1 MANFNLK
8 SIFTADTKD
17 LKQGAKEAK
26 QAVQD
31 FDDATTS
38 ALDQVTGLFGASMK
52 EINTTLSTVR
62 GGFMTFSS
70 ALSKSVEGASLFSKA
85 MGVVKVALASTGIGA
100 LVVAL
105 GSLVAYFTKSQK
117 GANELAMI
125 MGQVKQAFLV
135 VTDAAISV
143 GRSIIGFFSKTF
155 GFIEDRWAL
164 LKKRM
169 GIKEV
174 AKEEEE
180 TNKNVFQR
188 RAELIRNQQKLE
200 EDEIKLIEK
209 RAELETEIAKQRLIA
224 DDRNQYSAEQRLA
237 AINKAKKLT
246 DELNR
251 LNKDYAQEQLALM
264 EEEASLSESTN
275 EDYKAIAEKKAEILR
290 IDQQTFTQTKELVTK
305 QAELTALVVKER
317 EEREKIAKQAADLAA
332 AKARDL
338 TLQPLDFS
346 GVTKDVKVTTEL
358 TPEFNPEKLK
368 TGVQEAE
375 GYLIDF
381 QKIATDFSNTISD
394 AFASMIEGLVTGNF
408 SMQDIFGTLL
418 SFLAENLKAIGK
430 ALVAYG
436 VALKAFQEAASA
448 GPVGAVKA
456 IVAGLALVA
465 AGAVLSGLIKNMSS
479 TGSNASPS
487 ATFAAAT
494 VGGGGTLDLRNATSF
509 SRSNQEIKVTGRLI
523 GEGRQIVA
531 VIENEYKRK
540 GLTT

>member
-70 ALSKSVEGASLFSKA
+70 AMSKSVQGASLFSKA

-105 GSLVAYFTKSQK
+105 GSLVAYFTKSQQ
-117 GANELAMI
+117 GANILGKV
-125 MGQVKQAFLV
+125 MGQVGQAFKT
-135 VTDAAISV
+135 VTDYAIKLGEKIVNAFKNPAQAARNFWKIL
-143 GRSIIGFFSKTF
+143 TN
-155 GFIEDRWAL
+155 
-164 LKKRM
+164 
-169 GIKEV
+169 
-174 AKEEEE
+174 KEE
-180 TNKNVFQR
+180 R
-188 RAELIRNQQKLE
+188 QKLSE
-200 EDEIKLIEK
+200 SLGNIGDDFVNRQKERLALTERQQALEKKQIEWTIEK
-209 RAELETEIAKQRLIA
+209 AKIQTEIEQQREIA
-224 DDRNQYSAEQRLA
+224 EDKV
-237 AINKAKKLT
+237 NKTAQ
-246 DELNR
+246 ER
-251 LNKDYAQEQLALM
+251 LNATLKAQELTRKLYAQETAFAQEKLDILQI
-264 EEEASLSESTN
+264 ENSLSESMN
-275 EDYKAIAEKKAEILR
+275 VDLQAEADLEAAIIGLEGQRASR
-290 IDQQTFTQTKELVTK
+290 MKELLTK
-305 QAELTALVVKER
+305 QAELTNQVVKER
-317 EEREKIAKQAADLAA
+317 EEREKMERLAA
-332 AKARDL
+332 MKVKDK
-338 TLQPLDFS
+338 LQPLDFS
-346 GVTKDVKVTTEL
+346 GVIKDVKVTTEL
-358 TPEFNPEKLK
+358 TPEFNPKPLEK
-368 TGVQEAE
+368 GVQEAE

-408 SMQDIFGTLL
+408 SLQDIFGTILGFL
-418 SFLAENLKAIGK
+418 SESLKAIGK
-430 ALVAYG
+430 ALIAYG
-436 VALKAFQEAASA
+436 TAMDAFKKAFKNPWVAIAA
-448 GPVGAVKA
+448 GA
-456 IVAGLALVA
+456 ALVA
-465 AGAVLSGLIKNMSS
+465 AGSVLSGLIKKMSS
-479 TGSNASPS
+479 GSESSASPS

-509 SRSNQEIKVTGRLI
+509 SRGAQEIKVTGRLI

>member
-105 GSLVAYFTKSQK
+105 GSLVAYFTKSQE
-117 GANELAMI
+117 GANTLGKV
-125 MGQVKQAFLV
+125 MGQVGQAFKT
-135 VTDAAISV
+135 VTDYAIRLGEKIVNAFKNPAQAARNFWKIL
-143 GRSIIGFFSKTF
+143 TN
-155 GFIEDRWAL
+155 
-164 LKKRM
+164 
-169 GIKEV
+169 
-174 AKEEEE
+174 KEE
-180 TNKNVFQR
+180 R
-188 RAELIRNQQKLE
+188 QKLSE
-200 EDEIKLIEK
+200 SLGNIGDDFVNRQKERLALTERQQALEKKQIEWTIEK
-209 RAELETEIAKQRLIA
+209 AKIQTEIEQQREIA
-224 DDRNQYSAEQRLA
+224 ED
-237 AINKAKKLT
+237 KVKKT
-246 DELNR
+246 AQER
-251 LNKDYAQEQLALM
+251 LNATLKAQELTRKLYAQETAFAQEKLDILQI
-264 EEEASLSESTN
+264 ENSLSESMN
-275 EDYKAIAEKKAEILR
+275 VDLQAEADLEAAIIGLEGQRASR
-290 IDQQTFTQTKELVTK
+290 MKELLTK
-305 QAELTALVVKER
+305 QAELTKQVVKER
-317 EEREKIAKQAADLAA
+317 EEREKMERLAA
-332 AKARDL
+332 AKAKDL

-346 GVTKDVKVTTEL
+346 AVTKDVKVTTEL
-358 TPEFNPEKLK
+358 TPEFNPKPLEK
-368 TGVQEAE
+368 GVQEAE

-408 SMQDIFGTLL
+408 SLQDIFGTILGFL
-418 SFLAENLKAIGK
+418 SESLKAIGK
-430 ALVAYG
+430 ALIAYG
-436 VALKAFQEAASA
+436 TAMDAFKKAFKNPWVAIAA
-448 GPVGAVKA
+448 GA
-456 IVAGLALVA
+456 ALVA
-465 AGAVLSGLIKNMSS
+465 AGSVLSGLIKKMSS
-479 TGSNASPS
+479 GSESSASPS

-509 SRSNQEIKVTGRLI
+509 SRGAQEIKVTGRLI

>member
-70 ALSKSVEGASLFSKA
+70 SLSKSVQGASLFSKA

-105 GSLVAYFTKSQK
+105 GSLVAYFTKSQE
-117 GANELAMI
+117 GANILGKV
-125 MGQVKQAFLV
+125 MGQVGQAFKT
-135 VTDAAISV
+135 VTDYAIKLGEKIVNAFKNPAQAARNFWKIL
-143 GRSIIGFFSKTF
+143 TN
-155 GFIEDRWAL
+155 
-164 LKKRM
+164 
-169 GIKEV
+169 
-174 AKEEEE
+174 KEE
-180 TNKNVFQR
+180 R
-188 RAELIRNQQKLE
+188 QKLSE
-200 EDEIKLIEK
+200 SLGNIGDDFVNRQKERLALTERQQALEKKQIEWTIEK
-209 RAELETEIAKQRLIA
+209 AKIQTEIEQQREIA
-224 DDRNQYSAEQRLA
+224 EDKV
-237 AINKAKKLT
+237 NKTAQ
-246 DELNR
+246 ER
-251 LNKDYAQEQLALM
+251 LNATLKAQELTRKLYAQETAFAQEKLDILQI
-264 EEEASLSESTN
+264 ENSLSESMN
-275 EDYKAIAEKKAEILR
+275 VDLQAEADLEAAIIGLEGQRASR
-290 IDQQTFTQTKELVTK
+290 MKELLTK
-305 QAELTALVVKER
+305 QAELTKQVVKER
-317 EEREKIAKQAADLAA
+317 EEREKMERLAA
-332 AKARDL
+332 MKVKDK
-338 TLQPLDFS
+338 LQPLDFS
-346 GVTKDVKVTTEL
+346 GVIKDVKVTTEL
-358 TPEFNPEKLK
+358 TPEFNPKPLEK
-368 TGVQEAE
+368 GVQEAE

-408 SMQDIFGTLL
+408 SLQDIFGTILGFL
-418 SFLAENLKAIGK
+418 SESLKAIGK
-430 ALVAYG
+430 ALIAYG
-436 VALKAFQEAASA
+436 TAMDAFKKAFKNPWVAIAA
-448 GPVGAVKA
+448 GA
-456 IVAGLALVA
+456 ALVA
-465 AGAVLSGLIKNMSS
+465 AGSVLSGLIKKMSS
-479 TGSNASPS
+479 GSESSASPS

-509 SRSNQEIKVTGRLI
+509 SRGAQEIKVTGRLI

>member
-38 ALDQVTGLFGASMK
+38 ALDQVTSLFGASMK

-188 RAELIRNQQKLE
+188 RAELTRNQQKLE
-200 EDEIKLIEK
+200 EYEIQLIEK
-209 RAELETEIAKQRLIA
+209 RAQLETEIAKQRLIA

-237 AINKAKKLT
+237 AINKAKELT

-251 LNKDYAQEQLALM
+251 INKAYAQEQLSLM

-275 EDYKAIAEKKAEILR
+275 ED
-290 IDQQTFTQTKELVTK
+290 
-305 QAELTALVVKER
+305 
-317 EEREKIAKQAADLAA
+317 
-332 AKARDL
+332 
-338 TLQPLDFS
+338 
-346 GVTKDVKVTTEL
+346 
-358 TPEFNPEKLK
+358 
-368 TGVQEAE
+368 
-375 GYLIDF
+375 
-381 QKIATDFSNTISD
+381 
-394 AFASMIEGLVTGNF
+394 
-408 SMQDIFGTLL
+408 
-418 SFLAENLKAIGK
+418 
-430 ALVAYG
+430 
-436 VALKAFQEAASA
+436 
-448 GPVGAVKA
+448 
-456 IVAGLALVA
+456 
-465 AGAVLSGLIKNMSS
+465 
-479 TGSNASPS
+479 
-487 ATFAAAT
+487 
-494 VGGGGTLDLRNATSF
+494 
-509 SRSNQEIKVTGRLI
+509 
-523 GEGRQIVA
+523 
-531 VIENEYKRK
+531 
-540 GLTT
+540 

>member
-70 ALSKSVEGASLFSKA
+70 AMSKSVQGASLFSKA

-105 GSLVAYFTKSQK
+105 GSLVAYFTKSQQ
-117 GANELAMI
+117 GANILGKV
-125 MGQVKQAFLV
+125 MGQVGQAFKT
-135 VTDAAISV
+135 VTDYAIKLGEKIVNAFKNPAQAARNFWKIL
-143 GRSIIGFFSKTF
+143 TN
-155 GFIEDRWAL
+155 
-164 LKKRM
+164 
-169 GIKEV
+169 
-174 AKEEEE
+174 KEE
-180 TNKNVFQR
+180 R
-188 RAELIRNQQKLE
+188 QKLSE
-200 EDEIKLIEK
+200 SLGNIGDDFVNRQKERLALTERQQALEKKQIEWTIEK
-209 RAELETEIAKQRLIA
+209 AKIQTEIEQQREIA
-224 DDRNQYSAEQRLA
+224 EDKV
-237 AINKAKKLT
+237 NKTAQ
-246 DELNR
+246 ER
-251 LNKDYAQEQLALM
+251 LNATLKAQELTRKLYAQETAFAQEKLDILQI
-264 EEEASLSESTN
+264 ENSLSESMN
-275 EDYKAIAEKKAEILR
+275 VDLQAEADLKAAIIGLEGQRASR
-290 IDQQTFTQTKELVTK
+290 MKELLTK
-305 QAELTALVVKER
+305 QAELTNQVVKER
-317 EEREKIAKQAADLAA
+317 EEREKMERLAA
-332 AKARDL
+332 MKVKDK
-338 TLQPLDFS
+338 LQPLDFS
-346 GVTKDVKVTTEL
+346 GVIKDVKVTTEL
-358 TPEFNPEKLK
+358 TPEFNPKPLEK
-368 TGVQEAE
+368 GVQEAK

-408 SMQDIFGTLL
+408 SMQDIFKTLL

-436 VALKAFQEAASA
+436 VALKAFQNAASA
-448 GPVGAVKA
+448 GPAGAAKA

-465 AGAVLSGLIKNMSS
+465 AGAILSGLIKNMSS
-479 TGSNASPS
+479 AGSSASPS

-509 SRSNQEIKVTGRLI
+509 SRGAQEIKVTGRLI

>member
-105 GSLVAYFTKSQK
+105 GSLVAYFTKSQE
-117 GANELAMI
+117 GANILGKV
-125 MGQVKQAFLV
+125 MGQVGQAFKT
-135 VTDAAISV
+135 VTDYAIRLGEKIVNAFKNPAQAARNFWKIL
-143 GRSIIGFFSKTF
+143 TN
-155 GFIEDRWAL
+155 
-164 LKKRM
+164 
-169 GIKEV
+169 
-174 AKEEEE
+174 KEERQKLSESLGNIGDDFVNRQKE
-180 TNKNVFQR
+180 RLALTERQQALEKKQIEWTIEK
-188 RAELIRNQQKLE
+188 AKIQTEIEQQK
-200 EDEIKLIEK
+200 
-209 RAELETEIAKQRLIA
+209 EIAEDKV
-224 DDRNQYSAEQRLA
+224 
-237 AINKAKKLT
+237 NKTAQ
-246 DELNR
+246 ER
-251 LNKDYAQEQLALM
+251 LNATLKAQELTRKLYAQETAFAQEKLDILQI
-264 EEEASLSESTN
+264 ENSLSESMN
-275 EDYKAIAEKKAEILR
+275 VDLQAEADLEAAIIGLEGQRASR
-290 IDQQTFTQTKELVTK
+290 MKELLTK
-305 QAELTALVVKER
+305 QAELTNQVVKER
-317 EEREKIAKQAADLAA
+317 EEREKMERLAA
-332 AKARDL
+332 AKAKDL

-358 TPEFNPEKLK
+358 TPEFNPKPLEK
-368 TGVQEAE
+368 GVQEAE

-408 SMQDIFGTLL
+408 SLQDIFGTILGFL
-418 SFLAENLKAIGK
+418 SESLKAIGK
-430 ALVAYG
+430 ALIAYG
-436 VALKAFQEAASA
+436 TAMDAFKKAFKNPWVAIAA
-448 GPVGAVKA
+448 GA
-456 IVAGLALVA
+456 ALVA
-465 AGAVLSGLIKNMSS
+465 AGSVLSGLIKKMSS
-479 TGSNASPS
+479 GSESSASPS

-494 VGGGGTLDLRNATSF
+494 VGGGGTLDLRNATSYN
-509 SRSNQEIKVTGRLI
+509 SDVREVKVTGRLVAQ
-523 GEGRQIVA
+523 GNQLVA
-531 VIENEYKRK
+531 VIENENKRK

>member
-62 GGFMTFSS
+62 GGFMNFSS

-117 GANELAMI
+117 GANELAVI

-135 VTDAAISV
+135 VSDAAIAV
-143 GRSIIGFFSKTF
+143 GRGIIDGFSKTF
-155 GFIEDRWAL
+155 GFIEDRWKL

-188 RAELIRNQQKLE
+188 RADLIRNQQKLE
-200 EDEIKLIEK
+200 EEEIKLIEK
-209 RAELETEIAKQRLIA
+209 RAELETQIAEQRLIA
-224 DDRNQYSAEQRLA
+224 DDRTQYSAEQRLA

-246 DELNR
+246 DELNT
-251 LNKDYAQEQLALM
+251 LNKGYAQKQLELM
-264 EEEASLSESTN
+264 EEEAALSESTN

-290 IDQQTFTQTKELVTK
+290 IDQQTFTQSKELVTK

-317 EEREKIAKQAADLAA
+317 EERERIEELNARKAKE
-332 AKARDL
+332 L
-338 TLQPLDFS
+338 TLKPIDS
-346 GVTKDVKVTTEL
+346 SSVTKNVKVSTAI
-358 TPEFNPEKLK
+358 TPQIDNSHLK
-368 TGVQEAE
+368 EGVEEAE
-375 GYLIDF
+375 GYMVDF
-381 QKIATDFSNTISD
+381 GKIAADFSANISD
-394 AFASMIEGLVTGNF
+394 AFASMIEGLVSGNF
-408 SMQDIFGTLL
+408 SIQDLFGTIL
-418 SFLAENLKAIGK
+418 SFLAETLQNIGK
-430 ALVAYG
+430 ALIAYG
-436 VALKAFQEAASA
+436 TAMEAFKNAFKDPWVAIAA
-448 GPVGAVKA
+448 GA
-456 IVAGLALVA
+456 ALVA
-465 AGAVLSGLIKNMSS
+465 AGAVLKGLISKMSS
-479 TGSNASPS
+479 GGGNATPA
-487 ATFAAAT
+487 ATYAAAT
-494 VGGGGTLDLRNATSF
+494 VGGGGTLDLRDATSY
-509 SRSNQEIKVTGRLI
+509 SQEVKEIKVTGTLKAS
-523 GEGRQIVA
+523 GNQLVA
-531 VIENEYKRK
+531 IIENENKRK
-540 GLTT
+540 SLTT

>member
-105 GSLVAYFTKSQK
+105 GSLVAYFTKSQE
-117 GANELAMI
+117 GANTLGKV
-125 MGQVKQAFLV
+125 MGQVGQAFKT
-135 VTDAAISV
+135 VTDYAIRLGEKIVNAFKNPAQAARNFWKILTNKEERQKLSESL
-143 GRSIIGFFSKTF
+143 GNIGDDFVNRQK
-155 GFIEDRWAL
+155 ERLAL
-164 LKKRM
+164 TERQQALKKKQ
-169 GIKEV
+169 IEW
-174 AKEEEE
+174 
-180 TNKNVFQR
+180 T
-188 RAELIRNQQKLE
+188 
-200 EDEIKLIEK
+200 IEK
-209 RAELETEIAKQRLIA
+209 AKIQTEIAQQREIA
-224 DDRNQYSAEQRLA
+224 EDKV
-237 AINKAKKLT
+237 NKTAQ
-246 DELNR
+246 ER
-251 LNKDYAQEQLALM
+251 LNATLKAQELTRKLYAQETAFAQEKLDILQI
-264 EEEASLSESTN
+264 ENSLSESMN
-275 EDYKAIAEKKAEILR
+275 VDLQAEADLEAAIIGLEGERASR
-290 IDQQTFTQTKELVTK
+290 MKELLTK
-305 QAELTALVVKER
+305 QAELTNLVVKER
-317 EEREKIAKQAADLAA
+317 EEREKMERLAA
-332 AKARDL
+332 MKVKDL

-346 GVTKDVKVTTEL
+346 NVTKDVKVTTEL
-358 TPEFNPEKLK
+358 TPEFNPKPLEK
-368 TGVQEAE
+368 GVQEAE

-408 SMQDIFGTLL
+408 SLQDIFGTILGFL
-418 SFLAENLKAIGK
+418 SESLKAIGK
-430 ALVAYG
+430 ALIAYG
-436 VALKAFQEAASA
+436 TAMDAFKKAFKNPWVAIAA
-448 GPVGAVKA
+448 GA
-456 IVAGLALVA
+456 ALVA
-465 AGAVLSGLIKNMSS
+465 AGSVLSGLIKKMSS
-479 TGSNASPS
+479 GSESSASPS
-487 ATFAAAT
+487 ATFSAAT

-509 SRSNQEIKVTGRLI
+509 SRGAQEIKVTGRLI

>member
-117 GANELAMI
+117 GANTLGKV
-125 MGQVKQAFLV
+125 MGQVGQAFKT
-135 VTDAAISV
+135 VTDYAIRLGEKIVNAFKNPAQAARNFWKILTNKEERQKLSESL
-143 GRSIIGFFSKTF
+143 GNIGDDFVNRQKERLALTERQQELERKQIEYTIERAKVQAEIEKQREIAADKAGKT
-155 GFIEDRWAL
+155 
-164 LKKRM
+164 
-169 GIKEV
+169 
-174 AKEEEE
+174 AKERLAA
-180 TNKNVFQR
+180 NLKAQ
-188 RAELIRNQQKLE
+188 ELIRQL
-200 EDEIKLIEK
+200 
-209 RAELETEIAKQRLIA
+209 
-224 DDRNQYSAEQRLA
+224 
-237 AINKAKKLT
+237 
-246 DELNR
+246 
-251 LNKDYAQEQLALM
+251 YAQEQAFAQEKLDILKI
-264 EEEASLSESTN
+264 ENSLSESMN
-275 EDYKAIAEKKAEILR
+275 VDLQAEADLEAEIIGLEGQR
-290 IDQQTFTQTKELVTK
+290 ASRMKELLAQ
-305 QAELTALVVKER
+305 QAEITNAVIKER
-317 EEREKIAKQAADLAA
+317 EEREKIERLAA
-332 AKARDL
+332 MKVKDL

-358 TPEFNPEKLK
+358 TPEFNPEKIK
-368 TGVQEAE
+368 TGVQEAK

-408 SMQDIFGTLL
+408 SMQDIFKTLL

-436 VALKAFQEAASA
+436 VALKAFQNAASA
-448 GPVGAVKA
+448 GPAGAAKA

-465 AGAVLSGLIKNMSS
+465 AGAILSGLIKNMSS
-479 TGSNASPS
+479 AGSSASPS

-509 SRSNQEIKVTGRLI
+509 SRGAQEIKVTGRLI

>member
-70 ALSKSVEGASLFSKA
+70 AMSKSVQGASLFSKA

-105 GSLVAYFTKSQK
+105 GSLVAYFTKSQE
-117 GANELAMI
+117 GANILGKV
-125 MGQVKQAFLV
+125 MGQVGQAFKT
-135 VTDAAISV
+135 VTDYAIKLGEKIVNAFKNPAQAARNFWKIL
-143 GRSIIGFFSKTF
+143 TN
-155 GFIEDRWAL
+155 
-164 LKKRM
+164 
-169 GIKEV
+169 
-174 AKEEEE
+174 KEE
-180 TNKNVFQR
+180 R
-188 RAELIRNQQKLE
+188 QKLSE
-200 EDEIKLIEK
+200 SLGNIGDDFVNRQKERLALTERQQALEKKQIEWTIEK
-209 RAELETEIAKQRLIA
+209 AKIQTEIEQQREIA
-224 DDRNQYSAEQRLA
+224 EDKV
-237 AINKAKKLT
+237 NKTAQ
-246 DELNR
+246 ER
-251 LNKDYAQEQLALM
+251 LNATLKAQELTRKLYAQETAFAQEKLDILQI
-264 EEEASLSESTN
+264 ENSLSESMN
-275 EDYKAIAEKKAEILR
+275 VDLQAEADLEAAIIGLEGQRASR
-290 IDQQTFTQTKELVTK
+290 MKELLNK
-305 QAELTALVVKER
+305 QAELTKQVVKER
-317 EEREKIAKQAADLAA
+317 EEREKMERLAA
-332 AKARDL
+332 MKVKEK
-338 TLQPLDFS
+338 LQPLDFS
-346 GVTKDVKVTTEL
+346 GVIKDVKVTTEL
-358 TPEFNPEKLK
+358 TPEFNPKPLEK
-368 TGVQEAE
+368 GVQEAK

-408 SMQDIFGTLL
+408 SMQDIFKTLL

-436 VALKAFQEAASA
+436 VALKAFQNAASA
-448 GPVGAVKA
+448 GPAGAAKA

-465 AGAVLSGLIKNMSS
+465 AGAILSGLIKNMSS
-479 TGSNASPS
+479 AGSSASPS

-509 SRSNQEIKVTGRLI
+509 SRGAQEIKVTGRLI

>member
-70 ALSKSVEGASLFSKA
+70 SLSKSVQGASLFSKA

-105 GSLVAYFTKSQK
+105 GSLVAYFTKSQE
-117 GANELAMI
+117 GANILGKV
-125 MGQVKQAFLV
+125 MGQVGQAFKT
-135 VTDAAISV
+135 VTDYAIKLGEKIVNAFKNPAQAARNFWKIL
-143 GRSIIGFFSKTF
+143 TN
-155 GFIEDRWAL
+155 
-164 LKKRM
+164 
-169 GIKEV
+169 
-174 AKEEEE
+174 KEERQKLSESLGNIGDDFVNRQKE
-180 TNKNVFQR
+180 RLALTERQQALEKKQIEWTTEK
-188 RAELIRNQQKLE
+188 AKIQTEIEQQK
-200 EDEIKLIEK
+200 
-209 RAELETEIAKQRLIA
+209 EIAEDKV
-224 DDRNQYSAEQRLA
+224 
-237 AINKAKKLT
+237 NKTAQ
-246 DELNR
+246 ER
-251 LNKDYAQEQLALM
+251 LNATLKAQELTRKLYAQETAFAQEKLDILQI
-264 EEEASLSESTN
+264 ENSLSESMN
-275 EDYKAIAEKKAEILR
+275 ADLQAEADLEAVIIGLEGQRASAMKDL
-290 IDQQTFTQTKELVTK
+290 LTK
-305 QAELTALVVKER
+305 QAELTNQVVKER
-317 EEREKIAKQAADLAA
+317 EEREKMERLAA
-332 AKARDL
+332 MKVKDK
-338 TLQPLDFS
+338 LQPLDFS
-346 GVTKDVKVTTEL
+346 GVIKDVKVTTEL
-358 TPEFNPEKLK
+358 TPKFNPKPLEK
-368 TGVQEAE
+368 GVQEAE

-408 SMQDIFGTLL
+408 SLQDIFGTILGFL
-418 SFLAENLKAIGK
+418 SESLKAIGK
-430 ALVAYG
+430 ALIAYG
-436 VALKAFQEAASA
+436 TAMDAFKKAFKNPWVAIAA
-448 GPVGAVKA
+448 GA
-456 IVAGLALVA
+456 ALVA
-465 AGAVLSGLIKNMSS
+465 AGSVLSGLIKKMSS
-479 TGSNASPS
+479 GSESSASPS

-509 SRSNQEIKVTGRLI
+509 SRGAQEIKVTGRLI

>member
-70 ALSKSVEGASLFSKA
+70 AMSKSVQGASLFSKA
-85 MGVVKVALASTGIGA
+85 MGVVKVALASTGIGV

-105 GSLVAYFTKSQK
+105 GSLVAYFTKSQE
-117 GANELAMI
+117 GANILGKV
-125 MGQVKQAFLV
+125 MGQVGQAFKT
-135 VTDAAISV
+135 VTDYAIKLGEKIVNAFKNPAQAARNFWKIL
-143 GRSIIGFFSKTF
+143 TN
-155 GFIEDRWAL
+155 
-164 LKKRM
+164 
-169 GIKEV
+169 
-174 AKEEEE
+174 KEE
-180 TNKNVFQR
+180 R
-188 RAELIRNQQKLE
+188 QKLSE
-200 EDEIKLIEK
+200 SLGNIGDDFVNRQKERLALTERQQALEKKQIEWTTEK
-209 RAELETEIAKQRLIA
+209 AKIQTEIEQQREIA
-224 DDRNQYSAEQRLA
+224 EDKV
-237 AINKAKKLT
+237 NKTAQ
-246 DELNR
+246 ER
-251 LNKDYAQEQLALM
+251 LNATLKAQELTRKLYAQETAFAQEKLDILKI
-264 EEEASLSESTN
+264 ENSLSESMN
-275 EDYKAIAEKKAEILR
+275 VDLQAEADLEAAIIALEGQRASR
-290 IDQQTFTQTKELVTK
+290 MKELLTK
-305 QAELTALVVKER
+305 QAELTNQVVKER
-317 EEREKIAKQAADLAA
+317 EEREKMERLAA
-332 AKARDL
+332 MKVKDK
-338 TLQPLDFS
+338 LQPLDFS

-358 TPEFNPEKLK
+358 TPEFNPKPLEE
-368 TGVQEAE
+368 GVQEAE

-381 QKIATDFSNTISD
+381 QKIATDFSNTITD

-408 SMQDIFGTLL
+408 SLQDIFGTILGFL
-418 SFLAENLKAIGK
+418 SESLKAIGK
-430 ALVAYG
+430 ALIAYG
-436 VALKAFQEAASA
+436 TAMDAFKKAFKNPWVAIAA
-448 GPVGAVKA
+448 GA
-456 IVAGLALVA
+456 ALVA
-465 AGAVLSGLIKNMSS
+465 AGSVLSGLIKKMSS
-479 TGSNASPS
+479 GSESSASPS

-509 SRSNQEIKVTGRLI
+509 SRGAQEIKVTGRLI

>member
-70 ALSKSVEGASLFSKA
+70 SLSKSVQGASLFSKA

-105 GSLVAYFTKSQK
+105 GSLVAYFTKSQE
-117 GANELAMI
+117 GANILGKV
-125 MGQVKQAFLV
+125 MGQVGQAFKT
-135 VTDAAISV
+135 VTDYAIKLGEKIVNAFKNPAQAARNFWKIL
-143 GRSIIGFFSKTF
+143 TN
-155 GFIEDRWAL
+155 
-164 LKKRM
+164 
-169 GIKEV
+169 
-174 AKEEEE
+174 KEE
-180 TNKNVFQR
+180 R
-188 RAELIRNQQKLE
+188 QKLSE
-200 EDEIKLIEK
+200 SLGNIGEDFVNRQKERLALTERQQALEKKQIEWTIEK
-209 RAELETEIAKQRLIA
+209 AKIQTEIEQQREIA
-224 DDRNQYSAEQRLA
+224 EDKV
-237 AINKAKKLT
+237 NKTAQ
-246 DELNR
+246 ER
-251 LNKDYAQEQLALM
+251 LNATLKAQELTRKLYAQETAFAQEKLDILRI
-264 EEEASLSESTN
+264 ENSLSESMN
-275 EDYKAIAEKKAEILR
+275 VDLQAEADLEAAIIGLEGQRASR
-290 IDQQTFTQTKELVTK
+290 MKELLTK
-305 QAELTALVVKER
+305 QAELTKQVVKER
-317 EEREKIAKQAADLAA
+317 EEREKMERLAA
-332 AKARDL
+332 MKVKDK
-338 TLQPLDFS
+338 LQPLDFS
-346 GVTKDVKVTTEL
+346 GVIKDVKVTTEL
-358 TPEFNPEKLK
+358 TPEFNPKPLEK
-368 TGVQEAE
+368 GVQEAE

-408 SMQDIFGTLL
+408 SLQDIFGTILGFL
-418 SFLAENLKAIGK
+418 SESLKAIGK
-430 ALVAYG
+430 ALIAYG
-436 VALKAFQEAASA
+436 TAMDAFKKAFKNPWVAIAA
-448 GPVGAVKA
+448 GA
-456 IVAGLALVA
+456 ALVA
-465 AGAVLSGLIKNMSS
+465 AGSVLSGLIKKMSS
-479 TGSNASPS
+479 GSESSASPS

-509 SRSNQEIKVTGRLI
+509 SRGAQEIKVTGRLI

>member
-70 ALSKSVEGASLFSKA
+70 AMSKSVQGASLFSKA

-105 GSLVAYFTKSQK
+105 GSLVAYFTKSQE
-117 GANELAMI
+117 GANILGKV
-125 MGQVKQAFLV
+125 MGQVGQAFKT
-135 VTDAAISV
+135 VTDYAIKLGEKIVNAFKNPAQAARNFWKIL
-143 GRSIIGFFSKTF
+143 TN
-155 GFIEDRWAL
+155 
-164 LKKRM
+164 
-169 GIKEV
+169 
-174 AKEEEE
+174 KEE
-180 TNKNVFQR
+180 R
-188 RAELIRNQQKLE
+188 QKLSE
-200 EDEIKLIEK
+200 SLGNIGDDFVNRQKERLALTERQQALEKKQIEWTIEK
-209 RAELETEIAKQRLIA
+209 AKIQTEIEQQREIA
-224 DDRNQYSAEQRLA
+224 EDKV
-237 AINKAKKLT
+237 NKTAQ
-246 DELNR
+246 ER
-251 LNKDYAQEQLALM
+251 LNATLKAQELTRKLYAQETAFAQEKLDILQI
-264 EEEASLSESTN
+264 ENSLSESMN
-275 EDYKAIAEKKAEILR
+275 VDLQAEADLEAAIIGLEGQRASR
-290 IDQQTFTQTKELVTK
+290 MKELLTK
-305 QAELTALVVKER
+305 QAELTNQVVKER
-317 EEREKIAKQAADLAA
+317 EEREKMERLAA
-332 AKARDL
+332 MKVKDK
-338 TLQPLDFS
+338 LQPLDFS
-346 GVTKDVKVTTEL
+346 GVIKNVKVTTEL
-358 TPEFNPEKLK
+358 TPEFNPKPLEK
-368 TGVQEAE
+368 GVQEAE

-408 SMQDIFGTLL
+408 SLQDIFGTILGFL
-418 SFLAENLKAIGK
+418 SESLKAIGK
-430 ALVAYG
+430 ALIAYG
-436 VALKAFQEAASA
+436 IAMDAFKKVFKNPWVAIAA
-448 GPVGAVKA
+448 GA
-456 IVAGLALVA
+456 ALVA
-465 AGAVLSGLIKNMSS
+465 AGSVLSGLIKKMSS
-479 TGSNASPS
+479 GSESSASPS

-509 SRSNQEIKVTGRLI
+509 SRGAQEIKVTGRLI